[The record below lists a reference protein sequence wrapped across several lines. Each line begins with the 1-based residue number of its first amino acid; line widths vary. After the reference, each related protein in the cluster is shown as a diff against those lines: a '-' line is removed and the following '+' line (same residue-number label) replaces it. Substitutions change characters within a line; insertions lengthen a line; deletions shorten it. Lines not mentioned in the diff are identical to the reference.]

1 MGSGFVFFRLKPE
14 ATPSPFVASGFSR
27 KVVATKGVASGFSRK
42 AFAAVAFLLLLF
54 AADAHA
60 AQRVSIRTDDGVTLA
75 ATWYEPSSRPGPAVI
90 LVHMLNRSR
99 REWEAVAQRLASE
112 GIGAL
117 AFDLRGHGE
126 SSAGPPPA
134 AGQSEYASMVQD
146 VRAVRR
152 YLAQRGDVQQTRV
165 GIIGASIGASLAAL
179 EASGDATIASLA
191 LLSPS
196 VDYRG
201 LRIDAAAK
209 KVKKPMLLVAGD
221 DDPYA
226 ARSARE
232 LQKDGGGMREVL
244 ILKQAG
250 HGTVM
255 LSRDPSLAP
264 ALVDWF
270 RRTLL

>member
-1 MGSGFVFFRLKPE
+1 MR
-14 ATPSPFVASGFSR
+14 
-27 KVVATKGVASGFSRK
+27 
-42 AFAAVAFLLLLF
+42 LLLVPIFTIAVMLTRI
-54 AADAHA
+54 DAGA
-60 AQRVSIRTDDGVTLA
+60 GAEQRVSIRTEDGVTLA

-99 REWEAVAQRLASE
+99 KEWDTVAQRLASE

-126 SSAGPPPA
+126 STAGPPPA

-152 YLAQRGDVQQTRV
+152 YLAQRSDVQQSRV
-165 GIIGASIGASLAAL
+165 GVIGASIGANLAAL
-179 EASGDATIASLA
+179 EASANGTIASLA

-196 VDYRG
+196 VEYRG
-201 LRIDAAAK
+201 LRMTEAVRKIK
-209 KVKKPMLLVAGD
+209 RPMLFVAGD

-226 ARSARE
+226 SRSARE
-232 LQKDGGGMREVL
+232 LQKEGSGVREIL

-250 HGTVM
+250 HGTMM
-255 LSRDPSLAP
+255 LSRDPSLTG

>member
-1 MGSGFVFFRLKPE
+1 MRSLLVPVS
-14 ATPSPFVASGFSR
+14 TVAVILAFSSVSAR
-27 KVVATKGVASGFSRK
+27 AE
-42 AFAAVAFLLLLF
+42 
-54 AADAHA
+54 
-60 AQRVSIRTDDGVTLA
+60 QRVSIRTEDGVTLA
-75 ATWYEPSSRPGPAVI
+75 ASWYEASSRPGPAVI

-99 REWEAVAQRLASE
+99 KEWDAVAQRLASE
-112 GIGAL
+112 GIAAL

-126 SSAGPPPA
+126 SSAGPAPA
-134 AGQSEYASMVQD
+134 AGQSGYAAMVQD
-146 VRAVRR
+146 IRAVRR
-152 YLAQRGDVQQTRV
+152 YLAQRSDVQQSRV
-165 GIIGASIGASLAAL
+165 GVIGASIGANLAAL

-201 LRIDAAAK
+201 LRITEAAR
-209 KVKKPMLLVAGD
+209 KVKRPMLLVAGD

-226 ARSARE
+226 SRSARD
-232 LQKDGGGMREVL
+232 LQKEGGGMREVL
-244 ILKQAG
+244 ILRQAG

-255 LSRDPSLAP
+255 LSRDPSLTG

>member
-1 MGSGFVFFRLKPE
+1 MR
-14 ATPSPFVASGFSR
+14 
-27 KVVATKGVASGFSRK
+27 
-42 AFAAVAFLLLLF
+42 LLLVPIFTIAVML
-54 AADAHA
+54 ALADTGGAE
-60 AQRVSIRTDDGVTLA
+60 QRVSIRTEDGVTLA
-75 ATWYEPSSRPGPAVI
+75 ATWYEPSPRPGPAVI

-99 REWEAVAQRLASE
+99 KEWDAVAQRLASE

-126 SSAGPPPA
+126 STAGPPPA

-152 YLAQRGDVQQTRV
+152 YLAQRTDVQQSRV
-165 GIIGASIGASLAAL
+165 GVIGASIGANLAAL
-179 EASGDATIASLA
+179 EASADSSVASLA
-191 LLSPS
+191 LLSAS

-201 LRIDAAAK
+201 LRITEAVR
-209 KVKKPMLLVAGD
+209 KVKRPMLFVAGD

-226 ARSARE
+226 SRSARE
-232 LQKDGGGMREVL
+232 LQKEGSGVREVL
-244 ILKQAG
+244 ILKQVG

-255 LSRDPSLAP
+255 LSRDPSLTGT
-264 ALVDWF
+264 LVDWF

>member
-1 MGSGFVFFRLKPE
+1 MR
-14 ATPSPFVASGFSR
+14 
-27 KVVATKGVASGFSRK
+27 
-42 AFAAVAFLLLLF
+42 LLLVPTLTI
-54 AADAHA
+54 AVMLTRIDAGA
-60 AQRVSIRTDDGVTLA
+60 GAEQRVSIRTEDGVTLA

-99 REWEAVAQRLASE
+99 KEWDAVAQRLASE

-126 SSAGPPPA
+126 STAGPSPA

-152 YLAQRGDVQQTRV
+152 YLAQRSDVQPSRV
-165 GIIGASIGASLAAL
+165 GVLGASIGANLAAL
-179 EASGDATIASLA
+179 AASADGTIASLA

-196 VDYRG
+196 VEYRG
-201 LRIDAAAK
+201 LRMTEAVRKIK
-209 KVKKPMLLVAGD
+209 RPILFVAGD

-226 ARSARE
+226 SRSARE
-232 LQKDGGGMREVL
+232 LQKEGSGVREIL
-244 ILKQAG
+244 ILNQAG
-250 HGTVM
+250 HGTMM
-255 LSRDPSLAP
+255 LSRDPSLIG

-270 RRTLL
+270 RKTLL

>member
-1 MGSGFVFFRLKPE
+1 MR
-14 ATPSPFVASGFSR
+14 
-27 KVVATKGVASGFSRK
+27 
-42 AFAAVAFLLLLF
+42 FLLVPISTIAVILALIDGR
-54 AADAHA
+54 AGAE
-60 AQRVSIRTDDGVTLA
+60 QRVSIRTEDGVTLA

-99 REWEAVAQRLASE
+99 KEWDAVAQRLASE

-126 SSAGPPPA
+126 STASPAAA
-134 AGQSEYASMVQD
+134 AGQSEYAAMVQD

-152 YLAQRGDVQQTRV
+152 YLAQRSDVQQSRV
-165 GIIGASIGASLAAL
+165 GVIGASIGANLAAL
-179 EASGDATIASLA
+179 EASADATIASLA

-201 LRIDAAAK
+201 LRITEAVRK
-209 KVKKPMLLVAGD
+209 LKRPILLVAGD

-226 ARSARE
+226 SRSARE
-232 LQKDGGGMREVL
+232 LQKEGGGVREVL
-244 ILKQAG
+244 ILNQAG

-255 LSRDPSLAP
+255 LSRDPSLTG

>member
-1 MGSGFVFFRLKPE
+1 MR
-14 ATPSPFVASGFSR
+14 
-27 KVVATKGVASGFSRK
+27 
-42 AFAAVAFLLLLF
+42 LLLVPIFTIAVMLTRI
-54 AADAHA
+54 DAGA
-60 AQRVSIRTDDGVTLA
+60 GAEQRVSIRTEDGVTIA
-75 ATWYEPSSRPGPAVI
+75 ATWYEPPSRPGPAVI

-99 REWEAVAQRLASE
+99 KEWDAVAQRLASE

-126 SSAGPPPA
+126 STAGPPPA

-152 YLAQRGDVQQTRV
+152 YLAQRSDVQQSRV
-165 GIIGASIGASLAAL
+165 GVIGASIGANLVAL
-179 EASGDATIASLA
+179 EASADGTIASLA

-196 VDYRG
+196 VEYRG
-201 LRIDAAAK
+201 LRMTEAVRKIK
-209 KVKKPMLLVAGD
+209 RPMLFVAGD

-226 ARSARE
+226 SRSARE
-232 LQKDGGGMREVL
+232 LQKEGSGVREIL
-244 ILKQAG
+244 ILKQVG
-250 HGTVM
+250 HGNMM
-255 LSRDPSLAP
+255 LSRDPSLTG

>member
-1 MGSGFVFFRLKPE
+1 MR
-14 ATPSPFVASGFSR
+14 
-27 KVVATKGVASGFSRK
+27 
-42 AFAAVAFLLLLF
+42 LLLVQILTI
-54 AADAHA
+54 ALMLVLVDAGA
-60 AQRVSIRTDDGVTLA
+60 WAEQRVSIRTEDGVTLA
-75 ATWYEPSSRPGPAVI
+75 AMWYEPSSRPGPAVI

-99 REWEAVAQRLASE
+99 KEWDAVAQRLASE

-126 SSAGPPPA
+126 STAGPPPA

-152 YLAQRGDVQQTRV
+152 YLAQRTDVQQSRV
-165 GIIGASIGASLAAL
+165 GVIGASIGANLAAL
-179 EASGDATIASLA
+179 EASADSTVASLA

-201 LRIDAAAK
+201 LRITEAVRK
-209 KVKKPMLLVAGD
+209 LKRPMLFVAGD

-232 LQKDGGGMREVL
+232 LQKEGSGVREIL
-244 ILKQAG
+244 ILKQVG
-250 HGTVM
+250 HGTMM
-255 LSRDPSLAP
+255 LSRDPSLTGT
-264 ALVDWF
+264 LVDWF

>member
-1 MGSGFVFFRLKPE
+1 MR
-14 ATPSPFVASGFSR
+14 
-27 KVVATKGVASGFSRK
+27 
-42 AFAAVAFLLLLF
+42 FLLVPISTIAVILALIDGR
-54 AADAHA
+54 AGAE
-60 AQRVSIRTDDGVTLA
+60 QRVSIRTEDGVTLA

-99 REWEAVAQRLASE
+99 KEWDAVAQRLASE

-126 SSAGPPPA
+126 STAGPAAA
-134 AGQSEYASMVQD
+134 AGQSEYAAMVQD

-152 YLAQRGDVQQTRV
+152 YLAQRSDVQQSRV
-165 GIIGASIGASLAAL
+165 GVIGASIGANLAAL
-179 EASGDATIASLA
+179 EASADATITSLA

-201 LRIDAAAK
+201 LRITEAVRK
-209 KVKKPMLLVAGD
+209 LKRPILLVAGD

-226 ARSARE
+226 SRSARE
-232 LQKDGGGMREVL
+232 LQKEGGGVREVL
-244 ILKQAG
+244 ILNQAG

-255 LSRDPSLAP
+255 LSRDPSLTG

>member
-1 MGSGFVFFRLKPE
+1 MR
-14 ATPSPFVASGFSR
+14 
-27 KVVATKGVASGFSRK
+27 
-42 AFAAVAFLLLLF
+42 LLLVPTLTI
-54 AADAHA
+54 AVMLALIDDGAGA
-60 AQRVSIRTDDGVTLA
+60 EQRVSIRTEDGVTLA

-99 REWEAVAQRLASE
+99 KEWDAVAQRLASE

-126 SSAGPPPA
+126 STAGPAPA

-146 VRAVRR
+146 VRAARR
-152 YLAQRGDVQQTRV
+152 YLAQRSDVQQSRV
-165 GIIGASIGASLAAL
+165 GVIGASIGANLAAL
-179 EASGDATIASLA
+179 AASADGTIASLA

-201 LRIDAAAK
+201 LRITEAVR
-209 KVKKPMLLVAGD
+209 KVKRPMLLVAGD

-226 ARSARE
+226 SRSARE
-232 LQKDGGGMREVL
+232 LQKEGSGVREIL
-244 ILKQAG
+244 ILKQVG
-250 HGTVM
+250 HGTMM
-255 LSRDPSLAP
+255 LSRDPSLTGT
-264 ALVDWF
+264 LVDWF

>member
-1 MGSGFVFFRLKPE
+1 VSEPRERASQRGGQESPVRSE
-14 ATPSPFVASGFSR
+14 AR
-27 KVVATKGVASGFSRK
+27 WKR
-42 AFAAVAFLLLLF
+42 LLLVPIVTIAVML
-54 AADAHA
+54 ARIDAGA
-60 AQRVSIRTDDGVTLA
+60 RAEQRVSIRTEDGVTLA

-99 REWEAVAQRLASE
+99 KEWDGVAQRLASE

-117 AFDLRGHGE
+117 AIDLRGHGE
-126 SSAGPPPA
+126 STAGPPPP

-146 VRAVRR
+146 VRGARR
-152 YLAQRGDVQQTRV
+152 YLAQRTDVQQSRV
-165 GIIGASIGASLAAL
+165 GVIGASIGANLAVL
-179 EASGDATIASLA
+179 EASADGTVASLA

-201 LRIDAAAK
+201 LRITEAAR
-209 KVKKPMLLVAGD
+209 KVKRPMLLVAGD

-226 ARSARE
+226 SRSSRE
-232 LQKDGGGMREVL
+232 LQKEGGGVREVL
-244 ILKQAG
+244 ILKQVG
-250 HGTVM
+250 HGTMM
-255 LSRDPSLAP
+255 LSRDPSLTA

>member
-1 MGSGFVFFRLKPE
+1 MRILLVPIS
-14 ATPSPFVASGFSR
+14 TI
-27 KVVATKGVASGFSRK
+27 
-42 AFAAVAFLLLLF
+42 AVILALTDVR
-54 AADAHA
+54 AGAEE
-60 AQRVSIRTDDGVTLA
+60 RVSIRTEDGVTLA
-75 ATWYEPSSRPGPAVI
+75 ATWYEPSSRSGPAVI

-99 REWEAVAQRLASE
+99 KEWDAVAQRLASE

-126 SSAGPPPA
+126 STAGPPPA

-152 YLAQRGDVQQTRV
+152 YLAQRSDVQQSRV
-165 GIIGASIGASLAAL
+165 GVIGASIGANLAAL
-179 EASGDATIASLA
+179 EASADGTIASLA

-201 LRIDAAAK
+201 LRITEAVR
-209 KVKKPMLLVAGD
+209 KVKRPILLVAGD

-226 ARSARE
+226 SRSARE
-232 LQKDGGGMREVL
+232 LQKEGGGVREVL
-244 ILKQAG
+244 ILNQAG

-255 LSRDPSLAP
+255 LSRDPSLTG

>member
-1 MGSGFVFFRLKPE
+1 MR
-14 ATPSPFVASGFSR
+14 
-27 KVVATKGVASGFSRK
+27 
-42 AFAAVAFLLLLF
+42 LLLVPTLTI
-54 AADAHA
+54 AVMLTRIDAGA
-60 AQRVSIRTDDGVTLA
+60 GAEQRVSIRTEDGVTLA

-99 REWEAVAQRLASE
+99 KEWDAVAQRLASE

-126 SSAGPPPA
+126 STAGPPPA
-134 AGQSEYASMVQD
+134 AGQSAYASMVQD

-152 YLAQRGDVQQTRV
+152 YLAQRSDVQQSRV
-165 GIIGASIGASLAAL
+165 GVIGASIGANLAAL
-179 EASGDATIASLA
+179 EASADGTIASLA

-196 VDYRG
+196 VEYRG
-201 LRIDAAAK
+201 LRMTEAVRKIK
-209 KVKKPMLLVAGD
+209 RPMLFVAGD

-226 ARSARE
+226 SRSARE
-232 LQKDGGGMREVL
+232 LQKEGSGVREVL
-244 ILKQAG
+244 ILKQVG
-250 HGTVM
+250 HGTMM
-255 LSRDPSLAP
+255 LSRDPSLTG

>member
-1 MGSGFVFFRLKPE
+1 MR
-14 ATPSPFVASGFSR
+14 
-27 KVVATKGVASGFSRK
+27 
-42 AFAAVAFLLLLF
+42 LLLVPIFTIAVMLTRI
-54 AADAHA
+54 DAGA
-60 AQRVSIRTDDGVTLA
+60 GAEQRVSIRTEDGVTLA

-99 REWEAVAQRLASE
+99 KEWDAVAQRLASE

-117 AFDLRGHGE
+117 TFDLRGHGE
-126 SSAGPPPA
+126 STAGPSPA

-152 YLAQRGDVQQTRV
+152 YLAQRSDVQQSRV
-165 GIIGASIGASLAAL
+165 GVIGASIGANLAAL
-179 EASGDATIASLA
+179 EASADGTIASLA

-196 VDYRG
+196 VEYRG
-201 LRIDAAAK
+201 LRMTEAVRKIK
-209 KVKKPMLLVAGD
+209 RPMLFVAGD

-226 ARSARE
+226 SRSARE
-232 LQKDGGGMREVL
+232 LQKEGSGVREIL
-244 ILKQAG
+244 ILKQVG
-250 HGTVM
+250 HGTMM
-255 LSRDPSLAP
+255 LSRDPSLTG

>member
-1 MGSGFVFFRLKPE
+1 MRILLVPIS
-14 ATPSPFVASGFSR
+14 TI
-27 KVVATKGVASGFSRK
+27 
-42 AFAAVAFLLLLF
+42 AVILALTDVR
-54 AADAHA
+54 AGAEE
-60 AQRVSIRTDDGVTLA
+60 RVSIRTEDGVTLA
-75 ATWYEPSSRPGPAVI
+75 ATWYEPSSRSGPAVI

-99 REWEAVAQRLASE
+99 KEWDAVARRLASE

-126 SSAGPPPA
+126 STAGPPAA

-146 VRAVRR
+146 LRAVRR
-152 YLAQRGDVQQTRV
+152 YLAQRSDVQQSRV
-165 GIIGASIGASLAAL
+165 GVIGASIGANLAAL
-179 EASGDATIASLA
+179 EASADGTIASLA

-201 LRIDAAAK
+201 LRITEAVRK
-209 KVKKPMLLVAGD
+209 LKRPILLVAGD

-226 ARSARE
+226 SRSARE
-232 LQKDGGGMREVL
+232 LQKEGGGVREVL
-244 ILKQAG
+244 ILNQAG

-255 LSRDPSLAP
+255 LSRDPSLTG

>member
-1 MGSGFVFFRLKPE
+1 MR
-14 ATPSPFVASGFSR
+14 
-27 KVVATKGVASGFSRK
+27 
-42 AFAAVAFLLLLF
+42 LLLVPTLTL
-54 AADAHA
+54 AVMLTRIEAGAGA
-60 AQRVSIRTDDGVTLA
+60 EQRVSIRTEDGVTLA

-99 REWEAVAQRLASE
+99 KEWDAVAQRLASE

-126 SSAGPPPA
+126 STAGPPPA

-152 YLAQRGDVQQTRV
+152 YLAQRSDVQQSRV
-165 GIIGASIGASLAAL
+165 GVIGASIGANLAAL
-179 EASGDATIASLA
+179 EASGDGTIASLA

-201 LRIDAAAK
+201 LRMTEAVRKIK
-209 KVKKPMLLVAGD
+209 RPMLLVAGD

-226 ARSARE
+226 SRSARE
-232 LQKDGGGMREVL
+232 LQKEGSGVREIL

-250 HGTVM
+250 HGTMM
-255 LSRDPSLAP
+255 LSRDPSLTG